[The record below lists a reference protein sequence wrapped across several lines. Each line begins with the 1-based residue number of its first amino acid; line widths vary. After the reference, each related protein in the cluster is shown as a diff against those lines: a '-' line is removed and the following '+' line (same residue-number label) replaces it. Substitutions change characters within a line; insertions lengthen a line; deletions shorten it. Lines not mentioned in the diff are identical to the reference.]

1 MSSCAPGRCPRWRTR
16 CAASRTDERAKN
28 PSAANLNSRRVPC
41 PSLRSVRPCA
51 PRRRCREERACV
63 IRSEWTDEPSS
74 HRRVSGAGCYAPAA
88 RSPSPRRK
96 GVSLAPGISGHQIIP
111 SSTVMRLETTNRS
124 TGHLGANRGVRPK
137 TRREPGAPQSRD
149 PVRKPPTRTLTRDR
163 AARPRLRVRVVTCV
177 HHNILEPRG
186 VRASSD
192 LTGSP
197 SPRPPPSLRVSSL
210 TPKTRGLSASSQPC
224 RTSSRWCP
232 RACAS

>member
-96 GVSLAPGISGHQIIP
+96 GVCVSLAPGISGHQIIP

-137 TRREPGAPQSRD
+137 LDENPGLHSRATPFESRRPA
-149 PVRKPPTRTLTRDR
+149 L
-163 AARPRLRVRVVTCV
+163 LRVIAR
-177 HHNILEPRG
+177 
-186 VRASSD
+186 RA
-192 LTGSP
+192 L
-197 SPRPPPSLRVSSL
+197 VS
-210 TPKTRGLSASSQPC
+210 
-224 RTSSRWCP
+224 
-232 RACAS
+232 ACASSRACITTSSSRAVFARRPI